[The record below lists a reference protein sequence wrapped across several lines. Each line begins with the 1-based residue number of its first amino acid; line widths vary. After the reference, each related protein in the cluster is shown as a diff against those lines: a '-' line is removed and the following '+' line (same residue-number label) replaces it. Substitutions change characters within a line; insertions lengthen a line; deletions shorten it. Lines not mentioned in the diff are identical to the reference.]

1 MKVNDKEI
9 NTEEVN
15 VKVEKPKAKAKKQ
28 EVEKEAKQEVEKEV
42 EKENK
47 KPDIKTEP
55 QSDYSEELF
64 RIYPNHDELWVNR
77 FGGVFSYKVEGAKHY
92 KRK

>member
-1 MKVNDKEI
+1 MKVNDKEVK
-9 NTEEVN
+9 TEEVN

-28 EVEKEAKQEVEKEV
+28 EVKQEVNKE
-42 EKENK
+42 ENKENK

-55 QSDYSEELF
+55 QLDYSEELF